1 MNTIL
6 TRLAVDSIRHALAL
20 NTGPGIP
27 RLPHI
32 PNNLLTDILFPKQRE
47 ENLLFL
53 SLWVIERDSH
63 NLEMSTW
70 HADAKTGYTGV
81 VTLQNCGEVHC
92 ISGFAQ
98 VMCGEKGFF
107 MYPGFVGRLLLG
119 DEAGTHFTDSN
130 ADALCFLRRV
140 ISRNSPGASA

>member
-1 MNTIL
+1 MNTTL
-6 TRLAVDSIRHALAL
+6 TKLAVDSARRTLAL
-20 NTGPGIP
+20 NTGPGLP

-32 PNNLLTDILFPKQRE
+32 PNNLRTDTLSPEQQE

-53 SLWVIERDSH
+53 SLWVTERDSH
-63 NLEMSTW
+63 NLDMRTW
-70 HADAKTGYTGV
+70 HAHAKTVY

-107 MYPGFVGRLLLG
+107 IGPGFVGRLLLG

-140 ISRNSPGASA
+140 ISRNSPST

>member
-1 MNTIL
+1 MSL
-6 TRLAVDSIRHALAL
+6 TAQAIRTAQEIALDTNPGLPALPFIPVTWLPADRLSPAQQEA
-20 NTGPGIP
+20 
-27 RLPHI
+27 
-32 PNNLLTDILFPKQRE
+32 NLLHVA
-47 ENLLFL
+47 
-53 SLWVIERDSH
+53 LWVIERDSH

-70 HADAKTGYTGV
+70 HARAKTGYTGV

-98 VMCGEKGFF
+98 VMCGEKSFF
-107 MYPGFVGRLLLG
+107 VYPGFVGRLLLG